1 MTAIDG
7 KHVPPTLL
15 RPEPALMHV
24 ADAAKILGISR
35 ATAYRLVASG
45 ELASVRMGTAK
56 TIVRVPRAALMRYIE
71 CNTSGGNDDHAA

>member
-1 MTAIDG
+1 MDATHD
-7 KHVPPTLL
+7 KNTPPIQL

-24 ADAAKILGISR
+24 ADAAKILGVSR

-45 ELASVRMGTAK
+45 ELASVRMGVAK